1 MARRGRVFRLLP
13 ALLAAAVLLL
23 GVKVHDVARLLG
35 EEGTSLAITPARA
48 ETGAFPPPEASRA
61 RPPAAEPAAA
71 GEGHGA
77 TRPAAPAAA
86 SKPAPP
92 PSSASPPAASALAA
106 ATPAAAGQAAAPSA
120 EELQVLQRLS
130 ARRQALD
137 ARAEELDRRADL
149 LHAGEARLDQ
159 KLQEMK
165 EMQALL
171 QGLLKG
177 HDAQQEAQIRSLVK
191 IYENMKPR
199 DAARIFE
206 ELEMATLLPVVER
219 MGERRLAPV
228 MADMNP
234 AKARKITEEL
244 VRLRQLSRPAE
255 GG

>member
-1 MARRGRVFRLLP
+1 MTMARRRRVFRLLP
-13 ALLAAAVLLL
+13 ALLAAAMLLL
-23 GVKVHDVARLLG
+23 GVKIHDVATFLAG
-35 EEGTSLAITPARA
+35 QGTPLAITPARA
-48 ETGAFPPPEASRA
+48 ESSGSPPREASQV
-61 RPPAAEPAAA
+61 RPPAAA
-71 GEGHGA
+71 GDGHGA
-77 TRPAAPAAA
+77 ARPASPASAASTPAASTPASVGAAPA
-86 SKPAPP
+86 P
-92 PSSASPPAASALAA
+92 PS
-106 ATPAAAGQAAAPSA
+106 AG
-120 EELQVLQRLS
+120 ELQVLQRLS

-137 ARAEELDRRADL
+137 ARADELDRRADL

-159 KLQEMK
+159 KLRELK
-165 EMQALL
+165 EMQTLL
-171 QGLLKG
+171 QGLLKSQ
-177 HDAQQEAQIRSLVK
+177 DAQQEAQMRSLVK

-244 VRLRQLSRPAE
+244 ARLRQLSRPAD